1 MQKLTAI
8 IPTFNEAHNIVD
20 AIKSIEFADEIMI
33 VDSFS
38 ADKTIDLAKPLSD
51 TILKRKFEYPAS
63 QKNWAIPQAKYQ
75 WILLLD
81 ADERVTSKLKD
92 EIIKII
98 NSNTIYS
105 GFWIK
110 RKNYFMGKKIH
121 FSGWQRDKVIRLF
134 KRDECK
140 YEDKYVHEE
149 IISNGKIGILKNKL
163 THNTFVSK
171 EVYLKKL
178 DRYARWQANDYN
190 KRVKKITL
198 FHTIIKP
205 AFRFIKHYILQLG
218 FLDGYIGV
226 IISTYQAKAVAM
238 RYHYIKELRNAKRN

>member
-8 IPTFNEAHNIVD
+8 IPTFNEAHNIID

-38 ADKTIDLAKPLSD
+38 TDKTVDLAKPLSN
-51 TILKRKFEYPAS
+51 TILKREFEYPAS
-63 QKNWAIPQAKYQ
+63 QKNWAIPQAKHQ

-110 RKNYFMGKKIH
+110 RKNYFMGKKVR
-121 FSGWQRDKVIRLF
+121 FSGWQGDKVIRLF

-218 FLDGYIGV
+218 FLDGYIGL
-226 IISTYQAKAVAM
+226 IISAYQAKAVAM
-238 RYHYIKELRNAKRN
+238 RYKYLKQDRNEN